1 MTAFVPDQLLTDP
14 TLRLLFCV
22 GTGGVGKTTLSAA
35 LAVRAAQLGRKVV
48 VVTIDPARRLA
59 QAMGLDD
66 LAHEPT
72 PVPLSDAIGSLEA
85 MMLDVRHAF
94 DQALAAQNTPEDAE
108 RIKANPFYQA
118 LAEAF
123 SGTQEYVAME
133 KVGELSRR
141 AEQAGTWDLIVVDT
155 PPSASAL
162 DFLDGP
168 NRLEALAH
176 NPLLRVALGLPR
188 GPFAFLDAGAALA
201 TKALDSILGGRLFG
215 DLRTFLRVFERA
227 VLGFEANATQ
237 TRTLLKSDRAAFVVV
252 AAPRPTPVGEAVA
265 LARRLRHDGLPLR
278 GVVINQVT
286 PVAPT
291 SAEAL
296 AAADLH
302 ADQAQQQVL
311 AHHRRAQ
318 QRRAAERAA
327 GRPLYDI
334 GVPVAEVAL
343 APGGVSD
350 LRSLSELWLGLQ
362 Q

>member
-1 MTAFVPDQLLTDP
+1 
-14 TLRLLFCV
+14 
-22 GTGGVGKTTLSAA
+22 
-35 LAVRAAQLGRKVV
+35 
-48 VVTIDPARRLA
+48 
-59 QAMGLDD
+59 
-66 LAHEPT
+66 
-72 PVPLSDAIGSLEA
+72 
-85 MMLDVRHAF
+85 
-94 DQALAAQNTPEDAE
+94 
-108 RIKANPFYQA
+108 
-118 LAEAF
+118 
-123 SGTQEYVAME
+123 
-133 KVGELSRR
+133 
-141 AEQAGTWDLIVVDT
+141 
-155 PPSASAL
+155 
-162 DFLDGP
+162 
-168 NRLEALAH
+168 
-176 NPLLRVALGLPR
+176 
-188 GPFAFLDAGAALA
+188 
-201 TKALDSILGGRLFG
+201 
-215 DLRTFLRVFERA
+215 
-227 VLGFEANATQ
+227 
-237 TRTLLKSDRAAFVVV
+237 
-252 AAPRPTPVGEAVA
+252 VGEAVA